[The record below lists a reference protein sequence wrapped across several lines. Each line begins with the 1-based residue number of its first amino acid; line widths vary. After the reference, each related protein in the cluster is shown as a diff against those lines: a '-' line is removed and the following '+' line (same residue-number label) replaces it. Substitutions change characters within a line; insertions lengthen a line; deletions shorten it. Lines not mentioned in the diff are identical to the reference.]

1 MEEVVINIKE
11 YISKHKL
18 QFRAETLIQF
28 ILNFNDFT
36 HNMVQKVALKKTIDT
51 SDCKYCKE
59 IQDKTGSKNSFC
71 KKHKAIYDWKKVNV
85 NKTGVGIFNGY
96 KIQLFGNYALVEMP
110 TDKNGVYVIYIA
122 SNREKDSNFVYCLNK
137 EYFDGVFD
145 VGYNI
150 DNLLDTNTILINKD
164 MQLYWDGGLARFE
177 KFL

>member
-1 MEEVVINIKE
+1 
-11 YISKHKL
+11 
-18 QFRAETLIQF
+18 
-28 ILNFNDFT
+28 
-36 HNMVQKVALKKTIDT
+36 
-51 SDCKYCKE
+51 
-59 IQDKTGSKNSFC
+59 
-71 KKHKAIYDWKKVNV
+71 
-85 NKTGVGIFNGY
+85 
-96 KIQLFGNYALVEMP
+96 MP

-164 MQLYWDGGLARFE
+164 MQLYWDGGLPRFE